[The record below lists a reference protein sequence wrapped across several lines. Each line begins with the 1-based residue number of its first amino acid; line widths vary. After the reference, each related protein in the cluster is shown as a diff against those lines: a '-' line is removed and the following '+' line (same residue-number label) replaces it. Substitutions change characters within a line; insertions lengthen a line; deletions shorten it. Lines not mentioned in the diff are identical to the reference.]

1 MKKLRN
7 KKKSKTGRTT
17 DMRPGWLYGWKDIA
31 GYIGCSVRKAQCYA
45 KDFNLPI
52 YPLPTEERRK
62 VIARPNEIDN
72 WVKQVIK

>member
-1 MKKLRN
+1 MK
-7 KKKSKTGRTT
+7 
-17 DMRPGWLYGWKDIA
+17 PGWLYGWKDIA

-45 KDFNLPI
+45 KDFNLPV